1 MRYPACGDV
10 INFYP
15 HIWDIIFEQSAYSI
29 FARCQALV
37 IFLRLVFS
45 EFSRVEV
52 KF

>member
-10 INFYP
+10 IP
-15 HIWDIIFEQSAYSI
+15 IRTSGLIIFEQSAYSI
-29 FARCQALV
+29 LAGCQALV